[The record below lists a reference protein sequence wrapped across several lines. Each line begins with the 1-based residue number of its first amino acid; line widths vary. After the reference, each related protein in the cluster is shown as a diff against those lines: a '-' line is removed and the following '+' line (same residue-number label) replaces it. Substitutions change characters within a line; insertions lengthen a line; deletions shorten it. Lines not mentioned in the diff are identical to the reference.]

1 MTVYHDCKMA
11 HERGSS
17 PVRSTSLPGGIRG
30 ANRER
35 LAELHRSFR
44 GPFSVADAAWA
55 LDEEED
61 TARRLLGYL
70 SRRGWLSRVR
80 RGLYL
85 AVPLDAAQ
93 AGEWVEDPWIVAA
106 RAFRPAYIGGWS
118 AAEHWSL
125 TEQVFRDVVVVT
137 PRDVRQRHHVLQGQT
152 FLVTRRAEE
161 KVFGLRTVW
170 RRDVRVE
177 VSDPSR
183 TVVDV
188 LDDPSIGGGIR
199 HVTSILREYMGSEHC
214 SEAQVVQYGDRLGN
228 RAVFKRLGWILEVLG
243 VEGPLREACAE
254 RRSAGLVKL
263 DPTVEG
269 EGRIVRRWGL
279 RVNVALDERADDW

>member
-1 MTVYHDCKMA
+1 MVHYV
-11 HERGSS
+11 GSS
-17 PVRSTSLPGGIRG
+17 PLRSPPPAGGIGG

-44 GPFSVADAAWA
+44 GPFSVADAAGT
-55 LDEEED
+55 LDQDED

-70 SRRGWLSRVR
+70 SRRGWLTRVR

-106 RAFRPAYIGGWS
+106 RAFGPAYIGGWS
-118 AAEHWSL
+118 AAEHWSM

-137 PRDVRQRHHVLQGQT
+137 TRDVRRRHHVLQGQT

-161 KVFGLRTVW
+161 KVFGLRAVW

-177 VSDPSR
+177 VSDPNR

-199 HVTSILREYMGSEHC
+199 HVTSILREYLGSEHC
-214 SEAQVVQYGDRLGN
+214 NEALLVEYGDRLGN
-228 RAVFKRLGWILEVLG
+228 RAVFKRLGWILEVVGLG
-243 VEGPLREACAE
+243 GPLREACAE
-254 RRSAGLVKL
+254 RRSAGLVRL

-269 EGRIVRRWGL
+269 DGRIVRRWGL

>member
-1 MTVYHDCKMA
+1 M
-11 HERGSS
+11 
-17 PVRSTSLPGGIRG
+17 
-30 ANRER
+30 
-35 LAELHRSFR
+35 LHRAFR
-44 GPFSVADAAWA
+44 GPFSVPDAAGA
-55 LDEEED
+55 LDEDDD

-70 SRRGWLSRVR
+70 SRRGWLTRVR
-80 RGLYL
+80 HGLYL
-85 AVPLDAAQ
+85 TVPLDAAQ
-93 AGEWVEDPWIVAA
+93 AGEWVEDPWIVAV
-106 RAFRPAYIGGWS
+106 RAFGPAYIGGWS

-125 TEQVFRDVVVVT
+125 TEQVFRDVVVIT
-137 PRDVRQRHHVLQGQT
+137 TRDVRQRHHVLQRQT

-161 KVFGLRTVW
+161 KVFGLRAVW

-199 HVTSILREYMGSEHC
+199 HVTSILREYLGSEHC
-214 SEAQVVQYGDRLGN
+214 DESLLIEYGDRLGN

-243 VEGPLREACAE
+243 VDGPLRKACAE

-263 DPTVEG
+263 DPTVDG
-269 EGRIVRRWGL
+269 DGRIVRRWGL
-279 RVNVALDERADDW
+279 RVNVALDERVDDW

>member
-1 MTVYHDCKMA
+1 MSHTI
-11 HERGSS
+11 ESS
-17 PVRSTSLPGGIRG
+17 PVRSTSTAGGIRG

-35 LAELHRSFR
+35 LAELHRAFS
-44 GPFSVADAAWA
+44 GPFSVADAAGA
-55 LDEEED
+55 LDADED

-70 SRRGWLSRVR
+70 SRRGWLARVR

-93 AGEWVEDPWIVAA
+93 AGEWVEDPWIVAV
-106 RAFRPAYIGGWS
+106 RAFGPAYIGGWS

-137 PRDVRQRHHVLQGQT
+137 TRDMRQRHHVLQGQT

-161 KVFGLRTVW
+161 KVFGLRVAW
-170 RRDVRVE
+170 RRDVRLE

-199 HVTSILREYMGSEHC
+199 HATSILREYLGSGHC
-214 SEAQVVQYGDRLGN
+214 DEALLVEYGDRLGN

-243 VEGPLREACAE
+243 VDGPLREACVE

-269 EGRIVRRWGL
+269 NGRIVRRWGL